1 MQSNPVFSVKILKA
15 RGKDGRSAIGSEVTT
30 MRKTI
35 LGHESQPA
43 TSSSNEWLGVEAIAG
58 IGVTSEAEDAPV
70 ENVLY
75 PDREVGWRAGEPGPQ
90 IIQITFGGPTN
101 IRHIQLLFR
110 ESQFARTQE
119 FTLRCSVAGG
129 ERREVTRQ
137 QWTFSPQGSTEELE
151 DYRVTLDDVTVLELA
166 IIPDISKGGVHASLV
181 HLRIG

>member
-1 MQSNPVFSVKILKA
+1 
-15 RGKDGRSAIGSEVTT
+15 
-30 MRKTI
+30 MRETI
-35 LGHESQPA
+35 LGHASQPA

-58 IGVTSEAEDAPV
+58 IGVTSEAEDAPI

-75 PDREVGWRAGEPGPQ
+75 PDREAGWRAGEPGSQ

-119 FTLRCSVAGG
+119 FTQRCAVAG
-129 ERREVTRQ
+129 EDRREVTRQ

-151 DYRVTLDDVTVLELA
+151 DYHVTLDDVTVLELE
-166 IIPDISKGGVHASLV
+166 IIPDISKGGLHPSFACASV
-181 HLRIG
+181 SA